1 MSEPTMME
9 TANPTSGTPA
19 SSDPVKSVEATA
31 EALYGEGQKAAPSPE
46 PQAAKAVEAVKTEA
60 DQKAAP
66 ADKPAGAPDKY
77 EFKAPEGREFDT
89 ETIARFSEV
98 AKELN
103 LTNEAA
109 QSILD
114 KMGPQLASRQES
126 QIKAIQNQW
135 MQASTA
141 DKEFGGEKL
150 IENLSVAKKALDAF
164 GSTELRT
171 LLNESGLG
179 NHPEV
184 IRFMYR
190 AGKAISE
197 DSFVKG
203 AASTSR
209 ARGPFTFDDAASV
222 LYSNQPNT

>member
-1 MSEPTMME
+1 MSEPAMME

-19 SSDPVKSVEATA
+19 SSETAQVAKATPA
-31 EALYGEGQKAAPSPE
+31 EALYGDTTKATPSPE
-46 PQAAKAVEAVKTEA
+46 PQAAKAVEAVKTEV
-60 DQKAAP
+60 DQKDAP
-66 ADKPAGAPDKY
+66 ANKPAGAPDKY
-77 EFKAPEGREFDT
+77 EFKAPEGREFDA
-89 ETIARFSEV
+89 ETIAKFSEV

-109 QSILD
+109 QTILE
-114 KMGPQLASRQES
+114 KMGQQLSSRHES
-126 QIKAIQNQW
+126 QITAVRNQW
-135 MQASTA
+135 AQASTS
-141 DKEFGGEKL
+141 DKEFGGDKL
-150 IENLSVAKKALDAF
+150 TENLSVAKKALDAF

-197 DSFVKG
+197 DQLVVGNKG
-203 AASTSR
+203 AAKS
-209 ARGPFTFDDAASV
+209 AGPKSFADLADA
-222 LYSNQPNT
+222 LYSPTS

>member
-9 TANPTSGTPA
+9 AANPTSGAPA
-19 SSDPVKSVEATA
+19 SSETAQVAKATPA
-31 EALYGEGQKAAPSPE
+31 EALYGETTKATPSPE
-46 PQAAKAVEAVKTEA
+46 PQAAKPVEAVKTEA
-60 DQKAAP
+60 DQKDAP
-66 ADKPAGAPDKY
+66 ADKPASAPEKY
-77 EFKAPEGREFDT
+77 EFKAPEGREFDA

-150 IENLSVAKKALDAF
+150 TENLSVAKKALDAF
-164 GSTELRT
+164 GSPELRT

-179 NHPEV
+179 NHPEI
-184 IRFMYR
+184 IRILYR

-197 DSFVKG
+197 DQMVSGNKGTAKPAGPKSF
-203 AASTSR
+203 ADLA
-209 ARGPFTFDDAASV
+209 DA
-222 LYSNQPNT
+222 LYSNPS

>member
-9 TANPTSGTPA
+9 AANPTSGAPA
-19 SSDPVKSVEATA
+19 SSETAQVAKATPA
-31 EALYGEGQKAAPSPE
+31 EALYGDTKKAAPSPE
-46 PQAAKAVEAVKTEA
+46 PQAATAVEAVKTEA
-60 DQKAAP
+60 DQKDAP
-66 ADKPAGAPDKY
+66 AEKPAKAPEKY
-77 EFKAPEGREFDT
+77 EFKAPEGREFDA

-114 KMGPQLASRQES
+114 KMGPQLAARQES

-135 MQASTA
+135 VQASTA

-150 IENLSVAKKALDAF
+150 TENLSVAKKALDAF
-164 GSTELRT
+164 GSAELRT

-197 DSFVKG
+197 DQVVIGTKGTAKSAGPKSF
-203 AASTSR
+203 ADLA
-209 ARGPFTFDDAASV
+209 DA
-222 LYSNQPNT
+222 LYSPNH